1 VPESSCDLPMNQR
14 RLCILTSETIRRIG
28 LPHEAPLGRSAF
40 SHQEPEPGGDVWIV
54 DVDTERIAGFRDAVT
69 QGVAVHAQVTRCL
82 CPLPMV
88 AQVRGHCRN
97 EVLAL
102 HFEEV
107 IKPGSDQAGIA
118 EWEFVERQLSPR

>member
-1 VPESSCDLPMNQR
+1 MPASSCDLPMNQR
-14 RLCILTSETIRRIG
+14 RLCNLNSEPSAGIA
-28 LPHEAPLGRSAF
+28 LPHGALLGSSALP
-40 SHQEPEPGGDVWIV
+40 HQEPEPSSYVWIV
-54 DVDTERIAGFRDAVT
+54 DVDTERLAGFRDAVT

-82 CPLPMV
+82 CPLPTV

-102 HFEEV
+102 LLKEL

>member
-1 VPESSCDLPMNQR
+1 MPESSCDLPMNQR
-14 RLCILTSETIRRIG
+14 RLCILNSEPYAGIALLHG
-28 LPHEAPLGRSAF
+28 ALLGSSAF

-54 DVDTERIAGFRDAVT
+54 DVDTERLAGFRDAVM

-82 CPLPMV
+82 CPLPTV
-88 AQVRGHCRN
+88 AQVRGNCRN

-102 HFEEV
+102 LFEEV